1 MCSFVMELRIK
12 PLGIERLI
20 AVGML
25 IVIASLSVNLNL
37 GAKAQSFP
45 EYQRYVHEYLNWTYV
60 EKPMFPVLFNDS
72 QILVGQNWSIVCPLV
87 ANHSYHV
94 YCYGEWVNMSSEP
107 KTDYDIYVYNPL
119 GEMEGYHTESAGLP
133 EHLGTTAEEPF
144 FVPKY
149 SGNYTFVIVNDERE
163 SKGAQQATFMIIE
176 NVECNVWHELYVE
189 GKDEHSQ
196 PVFNTSW
203 AFEFATES
211 QNIEVWV
218 KVPETLDMYEARL
231 YLMTDP
237 RLLNKTSLDDVPLA
251 WEPGLFGER
260 NGTWGGYNL
269 ESKEYR
275 GVTYASCEF
284 YGQDM
289 FLNYT
294 LPYSGKNLYHLV
306 LIGEVGTGMIEFLVK
321 TEFGNACLKPSII
334 PVREYPYNDT
344 VVAYTSNSTD
354 LERATL
360 NYTIDGWQNVTVVEM
375 EIANKTCMA
384 VIPGQAAGTV
394 VSYNVEAVDILK
406 NILLVNGSYSVKH
419 PSTLNISLT
428 AEKVHVGENVTV
440 KGYLNPEAEGIP
452 VIVRFDSANDT
463 IELVCH
469 TLENGTFTIK
479 FKPNATGVWGVQAR
493 FDGNNYVYASLS
505 PLFLVRVE
513 EPPAYVKYAPYIGG
527 IGAIAIVVIGMV
539 IYVKKS
545 KR

>member
-1 MCSFVMELRIK
+1 MIELRTKLPAIK
-12 PLGIERLI
+12 RLI
-20 AVGML
+20 AIGVI
-25 IVIASLSVNLNL
+25 IVIASLFANLNL
-37 GAKAQSFP
+37 GAKAQTFP

-72 QILVGQNWSIVCPLV
+72 QILVGQNWSIVCPLI

-119 GEMEGYHTESAGLP
+119 GEMEGYHTESAGFP
-133 EHLGTTAEEPF
+133 EHLGTTVEEPF

-163 SKGAQQATFMIIE
+163 SKGAQQATFMMIE
-176 NVECNVWHELYVE
+176 NVECNVWRELYVD
-189 GKDEHSQ
+189 GKDELSQ

-211 QNIEVWV
+211 QYIEVWV
-218 KVPETLDMYEARL
+218 KVPETLDMYETRL

-237 RLLNKTSLDDVPLA
+237 RLLNKTSLNDVPLA

-269 ESKEYR
+269 ESREYR
-275 GVTYASCEF
+275 GVAYASCEF
-284 YGQDM
+284 YGQNM

-294 LPYSGKNLYHLV
+294 LPYFGKNLYHLV
-306 LIGEVGTGMIEFLVK
+306 LIGEAGAGTVEFLVK
-321 TEFGNACLKPSII
+321 TEFGNVCLKPETV
-334 PVREYPYNDT
+334 PVRAYPYNET

-354 LERATL
+354 LEVATL

-375 EIANKTCMA
+375 EIANKTCRA
-384 VIPGQAAGTV
+384 VIPGQVAGTV
-394 VSYNVEAVDILK
+394 VSYNVEAVDVLK
-406 NILLVNGSYSVKH
+406 NVLVVNGSYSVKH
-419 PSTLNISLT
+419 PSMLNISLT
-428 AEKVHVGENVTV
+428 AEKVYVGENVTV
-440 KGYLNPEAEGIP
+440 KGYLNPEAGDIP
-452 VIVRFDSANDT
+452 VIVQFDSANAT
-463 IELVCH
+463 IEFVCY
-469 TLENGTFTIK
+469 TLENGTFTVN
-479 FKPNATGVWGVQAR
+479 FKPNATGIWGVQAR
-493 FDGNNYVYASLS
+493 FDGNYYVYASLS
-505 PLFLVRVE
+505 PLLLVRVE
-513 EPPAYVKYAPYIGG
+513 EPPAYIKYAPYIGG

-545 KR
+545 KG